1 MTCSDATFD
10 VRPCRWRDVANA
22 SRMLKASWHA
32 TYDSI
37 LGERLAVERG
47 RWAYSTGPL
56 KGWVVQSKLSPHST
70 RMLIATQDGMAAGLA
85 TAQLDAS
92 GIVLWMLYV
101 DPERKGKGIGT
112 ALLQAAIDGFAG
124 AKSIR
129 VEVLRGNVAA
139 IAWYKARGFEV
150 YGEARNATGTPG
162 IAAVYLDKKLDRL
175 PKQG

>member
-1 MTCSDATFD
+1 MACSNPMFE
-10 VRPCRWRDVANA
+10 VRPCRWGDVANV

-32 TYDSI
+32 TYDPI
-37 LGERLAVERG
+37 LGERLALERG

-56 KGWVVQSKLSPHST
+56 KGWVVQSKLSPRST
-70 RMLIATQDGMAAGLA
+70 RMLIATQDGTAAGLA

-92 GIVLWMLYV
+92 EILLSMLYV
-101 DPERKGKGIGT
+101 NPELKGNGIGT

-129 VEVLRGNVAA
+129 VEVLRDNVAA

-150 YGEARNATGTPG
+150 CGEAGNATGTPG
-162 IAAVYLDKKLDRL
+162 VAAVYLDKKLDLL
-175 PKQG
+175 PQRG